1 MRRSFITV
9 LTGLAAAAGLP
20 LVAGAA
26 LYAPGAASATYG
38 YFCALDPVAEIPAE
52 DTISGT
58 VSLIEG
64 PPRLIRQG
72 PLVPAQIGVGF
83 GVIFDLPPGTSG
95 PVTVEVTH
103 PPMGPQSVT
112 RETWVSSATGVA
124 GNYVGFTFDLPY
136 EVRKGAWSFR
146 GTANG
151 RVVFEATFD
160 VVSPG
165 PGLPVFCPT
174 EPVISRAP
182 IGPAAPLSPRP
193 A

>member
-1 MRRSFITV
+1 MQRFPILTV
-9 LTGLAAAAGLP
+9 LAAAATAVLP
-20 LVAGAA
+20 AAAGASLA
-26 LYAPGAASATYG
+26 APGAAAATYG
-38 YFCALDPVAEIPAE
+38 YFCARNPVAEIPAE

-83 GVIFDLPPGTSG
+83 GVIFDLSPGAAG

-103 PPMGPQSVT
+103 PPMGPQGVT
-112 RETWVSSATGVA
+112 RETWVSSATGVD

-136 EVRKGAWSFR
+136 EVREGRWSFR

-151 RVVFEATFD
+151 RMVFEASFD

-165 PGLPVFCPT
+165 PALPVFCPT
-174 EPVISRAP
+174 EPVISRLPEA
-182 IGPAAPLSPRP
+182 GSAAASSRP